1 MSIVKVCSELFIV
14 KFPLNE
20 VIISMMKLQMDDLRG
35 IYKEIATVSDIDTA
49 RKVHR
54 MFGGQQ
60 VSFPKKLYTTEFLCT
75 YVKNNYN
82 GRNTRE
88 IADMLGISDR
98 RIRQILSLK

>member
-1 MSIVKVCSELFIV
+1 
-14 KFPLNE
+14 
-20 VIISMMKLQMDDLRG
+20 MMKLQINDLRG
-35 IYKEIATVSDIDTA
+35 IYKEIATVSDIETA
-49 RKVHR
+49 RKIHS

-60 VSFPKKLYTTEFLCT
+60 ISFPKKLYTTGFLCT

-88 IADMLGISDR
+88 IAGKLGISDR